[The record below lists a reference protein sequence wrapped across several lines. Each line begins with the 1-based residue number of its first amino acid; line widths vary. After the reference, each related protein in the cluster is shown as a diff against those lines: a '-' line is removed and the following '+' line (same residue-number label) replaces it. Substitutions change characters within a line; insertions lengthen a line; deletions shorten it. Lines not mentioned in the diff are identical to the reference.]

1 MIKND
6 LISYIL
12 KYIAAVSLLTVLL
25 FVSALI
31 PRKMLQSNLL
41 SSARFLCEGE
51 MFAEVWEGVP
61 ASEYDR
67 YADSILL
74 NIAWNYDSEHPVR
87 SVMESSYYHSDTQNE
102 NLNLF
107 DAVTEDLD
115 DNYEYLRYWH
125 GSIVLVRPLLMIMPI
140 QGMYILLGAIL
151 LILSLTLIWRLIR
164 KKEVALATGLSLGL
178 ILTYSWFVPFCLEY
192 IWTFLIMLT
201 VSHLIL
207 HKDMDDRKFLTIFMI
222 SGIVTAYMDFLTTE
236 TLTLTVPLLI
246 AVKIRAR
253 EDDRIFALKSAIGWG
268 VGYVGMFALKWALA
282 AVFLGPDAVS
292 SVLTHAEERTGGLVL
307 DEAYFRFLGP
317 IGKNLLTML
326 PFSLGTAGIAAGCVL
341 IFACIYIGYVYH
353 GKSIRLK
360 AMLIYGLIAFV
371 PIIRYLAIR
380 NHSVIHYFFTFRA
393 LMAVILALV
402 MILYEAADIQ
412 LILSVWKKNN
422 GKKRR

>member
-1 MIKND
+1 MMKSG
-6 LISYIL
+6 LISYIV

-31 PRKMLQSNLL
+31 PRKMIYSGML
-41 SSARFLCEGE
+41 SSAEFLRDGE
-51 MFAEVWEGVP
+51 MFGEVWDGVP

-87 SVMESSYYHSDTQNE
+87 SVTESSYYHSDTQDE
-102 NLNLF
+102 NLALY
-107 DAVTEDLD
+107 DAVTKDLD
-115 DNYEYLRYWH
+115 DNCEYIRYWH
-125 GSIVLVRPLLMIMPI
+125 GSIVLVRPLLIFLPI
-140 QGMYILLGAIL
+140 QGIYIFFGAVL
-151 LILSLTLIWRLIR
+151 LILALTLIWRLIR
-164 KKEVALATGLSLGL
+164 MKETAAVAGLSLGL

-207 HKDMDDRKFLTIFMI
+207 HKDMDDRRFITIFMI

-236 TLTLTVPLLI
+236 TLTLTVPLIL

-253 EDDRIFALKSAIGWG
+253 EDDRLFALRSAIAWG
-268 VGYVGMFALKWALA
+268 AGYVGMFVLKWLLA
-282 AVFLGPDAVS
+282 AAVLGSDTVT
-292 SVLTHAEERTGGLVL
+292 SVLSHAEERAGGLVL

-326 PFSLGTAGIAAGCVL
+326 PFSLGTAGIAAGCIL
-341 IFACIYIGYVYH
+341 TFICIYIGYVYH

-360 AMLIYGLIAFV
+360 AILIYGFIAFV
-371 PIIRYLAIR
+371 PLIRYLVLR

-402 MILYEAADIQ
+402 MVLYEAADIQ

>member
-1 MIKND
+1 MIKNGF
-6 LISYIL
+6 ISYTV
-12 KYIAAVSLLTVLL
+12 KYFAAVSLLTVLL

-41 SSARFLCEGE
+41 SSARFLCQGE
-51 MFAEVWEGVP
+51 LFDEVWDGVP

-102 NLNLF
+102 NLNLY
-107 DAVTEDLD
+107 DAVTKELG

-140 QGMYILLGAIL
+140 QGMYIFLGAVL

-164 KKEVALATGLSLGL
+164 KKEAALATGLSLGL

-207 HKDMDDRKFLTIFMI
+207 HKDMDDRKFITILMI

-236 TLTLTVPLLI
+236 TLTLTVPLII

-253 EDDRIFALKSAIGWG
+253 EDDRLFALKSVIGWG
-268 VGYVGMFALKWALA
+268 VGYVGMFVLKWILA
-282 AVFLGPDAVS
+282 AVFLGPDAVT

-317 IGKNLLTML
+317 IGKNLLTMM
-326 PFSLGTAGIAAGCVL
+326 PFSLGSIGVITGCIL
-341 IFACIYIGYVYH
+341 LFACIYTGYVYH
-353 GKSIRLK
+353 GKNIRSK
-360 AMLIYGLIAFV
+360 TILIYTLTAFV

-380 NHSVIHYFFTFRA
+380 NHSVLHFFFTFRA

-402 MILYEAADIQ
+402 MVLYEAADIQ